1 MSRSELPVLAL
12 TGGVGGAKLAA
23 GLASVLPSAKL
34 DIVANTG
41 DDFEHLGLYIAPD
54 LDSVM
59 YALAGIND
67 RNRGWGVAN
76 ESWNFLE
83 TLTGLN
89 GANWFQLGDRD
100 LAVHVQRTE
109 LLRQGL
115 SLSEATSKLC
125 EALGI
130 EHSLLPMSNDRVRT
144 MVDTQLGELE
154 FQEYFVARQ
163 CEPKVTGF
171 RFDGQRSAM
180 PLPAYQS
187 RLQSNA
193 YQAVIVCPSNPF
205 VSVDPI
211 LGLAELKRNLGNL
224 SVPVAAVSPIIG
236 GKALKGPAAKMLKE
250 LDMPCDALGVAR
262 YYQGVITHFVIDE
275 QDASLSSQIEE
286 LGMHVLCMPTIMRSV
301 ADQTQLAST
310 LLTQLSCESA

>member
-1 MSRSELPVLAL
+1 MSRTELPVLAL

-23 GLASVLPSAKL
+23 GLASVLPPEQL

-59 YALAGIND
+59 YALAGLND
-67 RNRGWGVAN
+67 RSRGWGVAN
-76 ESWNFLE
+76 ETWNFLE

-109 LLRQGL
+109 LLRRGL
-115 SLSEATSKLC
+115 SLCEATRSLC
-125 EALGI
+125 DAIGI
-130 EHSLLPMSNDRVRT
+130 KHSLLPMSNDRVRT
-144 MVDTQLGELE
+144 IVDTEIGELE

-171 RFDGQRSAM
+171 RFEGQESAR

-187 RLQSNA
+187 RLQNHA
-193 YQAVIVCPSNPF
+193 YRAVIVCPSNPF

-211 LGLAELKRNLGNL
+211 LGLAELKQCLGGL

-236 GKALKGPAAKMLKE
+236 GKALKGPAAKMLRE

-262 YYQGVITHFVIDE
+262 YYKGVVSHFVIDQ
-275 QDASLSSQIEE
+275 QDISLASQIEE
-286 LGMHVLCMPTIMRSV
+286 LGMQVLCMPTIMRTV
-301 ADQTQLAST
+301 EDQTQLANE
-310 LLTQLSCESA
+310 LLHQLSRDSA

>member
-1 MSRSELPVLAL
+1 MSRSKLPVLAL

-23 GLASVLPSAKL
+23 GLAAVLPPAQL

-67 RNRGWGVAN
+67 RSRGWGVAD
-76 ESWNFLE
+76 ESWNFLDA
-83 TLTGLN
+83 LSSLH
-89 GANWFQLGDRD
+89 GANWFQLGDKD

-115 SLSEATSKLC
+115 NLSEATCALC

-130 EHSLLPMSNDRVRT
+130 KHSLLPMSNDRVRT
-144 MVDTQLGELE
+144 MVDTEQGELE

-163 CEPKVTGF
+163 CEPKVIGF
-171 RFDGQRSAM
+171 RFEGQESAH
-180 PLPAYQS
+180 PLPAYQA
-187 RLQSNA
+187 RLQNNE

-211 LGLAELKRNLGNL
+211 LGLAGLKKHLGSL
-224 SVPVAAVSPIIG
+224 AVPVAAVSPIIG
-236 GKALKGPAAKMLKE
+236 GKALKGPAAKMLQE

-262 YYQGVITHFVIDE
+262 YYQGIISHFVIDE
-275 QDASLSSQIEE
+275 QDASLASQIEE

-301 ADQTQLAST
+301 DDQNELAST
-310 LLTQLSCESA
+310 LLQQLSGASV

>member
-1 MSRSELPVLAL
+1 MTTSKAPVLAL
-12 TGGVGGAKLAA
+12 SGGVGGAKLAA
-23 GLASVLPSAKL
+23 GLASVLPPERL
-34 DIVANTG
+34 QIVANTG

-67 RNRGWGVAN
+67 RARGWGVAN

-83 TLTGLN
+83 TLTRLN

-100 LAVHVQRTE
+100 LAVHVQRSE

-115 SLSEATSKLC
+115 SLSETSQNLC

-130 EHSLLPMSNDRVRT
+130 KHSLFPMSNDRVCT
-144 MVDTQLGELE
+144 MVDTEQGELE

-163 CEPKVTGF
+163 CEPKVHGF
-171 RFDGQRSAM
+171 RFEGQASAT
-180 PLPAYQS
+180 PLPAYYS
-187 RLQSNA
+187 SLTANT

-211 LGLAELKRNLGNL
+211 LGLANVRQVLGSL
-224 SVPVAAVSPIIG
+224 QVPVAAVSPIVG
-236 GKALKGPAAKMLKE
+236 GKALKGPAAKMLQE
-250 LDMPCDALGVAR
+250 LNMPCDALGVAR
-262 YYQGVITHFVIDE
+262 YYQGVISHFVIDE
-275 QDASLSSQIEE
+275 QDAGLAGEIES
-286 LGMHVLCMPTIMRSV
+286 LGMQVLCMPTIMRSV
-301 ADQTQLAST
+301 SDQSQLAST
-310 LLTQLSCESA
+310 LLHALTREPA

>member
-1 MSRSELPVLAL
+1 MTSSEFPVLAL

-23 GLASVLPSAKL
+23 GLAAVLPPGQL

-67 RNRGWGVAN
+67 RSRGWGVAN

-83 TLTGLN
+83 TLSSLN
-89 GANWFQLGDRD
+89 GASWFQLGDRD

-115 SLSEATSKLC
+115 SLSEATTTLC
-125 EALGI
+125 AAMGI
-130 EHSLLPMSNDRVRT
+130 EHSLFPMSNDRVRT
-144 MVDTQLGELE
+144 IVDTEQGELE

-163 CEPKVTGF
+163 CEPKVLGF
-171 RFDGQRSAM
+171 RFDGQESAT
-180 PLPAYQS
+180 PLPVYQA
-187 RLQSNA
+187 RLQHDT
-193 YQAVIVCPSNPF
+193 YHAVIVCPSNPF

-211 LGLAELKRNLGNL
+211 LGMAGLKHSL
-224 SVPVAAVSPIIG
+224 SDSQKPVVAVSPIIG
-236 GKALKGPAAKMLKE
+236 GKALKGPAAKMLQE

-262 YYQGVITHFVIDE
+262 YYEGVISHFVIDE
-275 QDASLSSQIEE
+275 QDASLTAQIED
-286 LGMHVLCMPTIMRSV
+286 LGMQVLCMPTIMRSV
-301 ADQTQLAST
+301 EDQTQLANT
-310 LLTQLSCESA
+310 LLQQLSRESE